1 MSKRAWGLILVVS
14 ALACL
19 GARADEPARTPP
31 AAPAAAAAAAPPA
44 AAKPAGTF
52 DILEYQVEGNSLL
65 AQDDIERAV
74 YPWLGESKTV
84 KDVEGARKDLEK
96 AYHDRG
102 YLTVLV
108 NIPQQRVAEGVV
120 TLRVVEAPVG
130 KLSVVGSQ
138 YHSPEAIRETVPQ
151 LAEGQV
157 PDFNQVQKE
166 LAELN
171 RGADRR
177 VTPVLRAS
185 QTPGQVD
192 VELQVKD
199 ELPLHASV
207 DVNNHY
213 SANTSHLRT
222 SGELRYDNLF
232 QLGHSIDLQYQTSP
246 LNTSDVQVWSLSY
259 VIPLKDSAAL
269 ALYAVHS
276 DSNVS
281 AVGDLN
287 VVGNGDIYGIRLIE
301 PLPGSGPGFFHS
313 LTAGL
318 DYKTFKQDVVLQG
331 ADTSISTPVRY
342 LPFSV
347 QYGANWLAPLAA
359 GAPPPQVRSSTG
371 LTFGLSF
378 AARGLLTDNNQFD
391 AKRFG
396 ASSSYAI
403 FHPSLSHLQA
413 LPRNW
418 SLQSRFDAQLASGP
432 LISNEEFAA
441 GGADSVRGYVESEDL
456 GDQGYRGSLEL
467 RTPSLLGGWSPR
479 IEQSY
484 LFSFAEAARLQV
496 VDALAGQKSRFNLAS
511 FGLGFQFKAAGLNL
525 HLDGAHTLFRGTV
538 TDKNANRGLFEV
550 SYGF

>member
-1 MSKRAWGLILVVS
+1 MLKRAWGLILVMSMQASLIAS
-14 ALACL
+14 A
-19 GARADEPARTPP
+19 DPP
-31 AAPAAAAAAAPPA
+31 AAPPPA
-44 AAKPAGTF
+44 ARPVASF
-52 DILEYQVEGNSLL
+52 NILEFQVEGNSLL
-65 AQDDIERAV
+65 DETEIERAV
-74 YPWLGESKTV
+74 YPWLGEGKGV

-108 NIPQQRVAEGVV
+108 NIPQQKVSEGVV
-120 TLRVVEAPVG
+120 VLQVVEAPVG
-130 KLSVVGSQ
+130 KLSVTGSQ

-171 RGADRR
+171 RSADRR

-185 QTPGQVD
+185 QTPGKVD

-207 DVNNHY
+207 DLNNHY

-222 SGELRYDNLF
+222 SGEVRYDNLF

-246 LNTSDVQVWSLSY
+246 LRPSDVRVWSLSY
-259 VIPLKDSAAL
+259 VVPLPGSAVM
-269 ALYAVHS
+269 ALYGVHS

-281 AVGDLN
+281 AVGDLS
-287 VVGNGDIYGIRLIE
+287 VIGNGDIYGLRLIE
-301 PLPGSGPGFFHS
+301 PLPGGDANFYHN
-313 LTAGL
+313 LTVGL
-318 DYKTFKQDVVLQG
+318 DYKSFKQDVVLQG
-331 ADTSISTPVRY
+331 ADTSVNTPIRY
-342 LPFSV
+342 MPFSV
-347 QYGANWLAPLAA
+347 QYGVNWLEPLSPTGA
-359 GAPPPQVRSSTG
+359 GAPLPQVRSSTS
-371 LTFGLSF
+371 LNLGLSF
-378 AARGLLTDNNQFD
+378 AVRGLLSDNNQFD

-403 FHPSLSHLQA
+403 FHPSAQRLQA
-413 LPRNW
+413 LPGGW
-418 SLQSRFDAQLASGP
+418 STLLRVDGQFASGP
-432 LISNEEFAA
+432 LISNEEYVA

-456 GDQGYRGSLEL
+456 GDQGYRSSLEL
-467 RTPSLLGGWSPR
+467 RTPGLLSGYSPR

-484 LFSFAEAARLQV
+484 LFAFVEAAHLQV
-496 VDALAGQKSRFNLAS
+496 VDVIASQKSRFNLAS
-511 FGLGFQFKAAGLNL
+511 VGLGLQFKAAGLNL
-525 HLDGAHTLFRGTV
+525 HLDGAHTLLRGTA
-538 TDKNANRGLFEV
+538 TDKNADRGLFEV